1 MSKLVIELQKDCVNP
16 TISYAVLFQKA
27 YLIAHKLGQK
37 EMADFLRKEIDGY
50 KKEREVPDFRYI
62 DVIFK
67 AMNPMRGW
75 IPVAIPSNSPLNRY
89 LHYPIFQPICEME
102 SFLHSSEDIMVM
114 SIPAELQELFI
125 SQSISKIPFEIS
137 AHFSKSQFKSIL
149 ETGKRMISDWALDL
163 EQKGILGEEF
173 EFSSKEKEI
182 AKNMTI
188 INNYGN
194 INGSN
199 VVGSAINS
207 TLNANGV
214 KEFDYE
220 ATKKLL
226 ESIKELIKESSVSND
241 DRNLLN
247 TRLETIEQKLNQ
259 KDSKSIQSMLNSLGV
274 WAQNIA
280 CSVIGADIYSKIDAF
295 LKTVQ

>member
-1 MSKLVIELQKDCVNP
+1 MPKLVIELQKDCINP
-16 TISYAVLFQKA
+16 TISYATLFQKA

-50 KKEREVPDFRYI
+50 KKEKEVPDFRYI

-75 IPVAIPSNSPLNRY
+75 IPVAIPSNSLLNRY
-89 LHYPIFQPICEME
+89 LRYPIFQPICEME
-102 SFLHSSEDIMVM
+102 SFLHSSGDIMVM

-163 EQKGILGEEF
+163 EQKGVLGEEF

-199 VVGSAINS
+199 IIGSMTNSSATINNNSFDFETLKQLITKIEADLENAKNIETEKAASLKEQITLLKKSAEEQNETSAIDLLKNIVAGAIS
-207 TLNANGV
+207 SGIWTIG
-214 KEFDYE
+214 
-220 ATKKLL
+220 AT
-226 ESIKELIKESSVSND
+226 VSNY
-241 DRNLLN
+241 L
-247 TRLETIEQKLNQ
+247 
-259 KDSKSIQSMLNSLGV
+259 SSL
-274 WAQNIA
+274 
-280 CSVIGADIYSKIDAF
+280 
-295 LKTVQ
+295 